1 MRIFKKFLAF
11 APILV
16 FPTVAIACGR
26 EVNSNEKITQD
37 QLFSSTNVKNVVESL
52 WLDNTLKNL
61 YSIGKSDDII
71 KNKKFQ
77 DDAFGAYKT
86 FVQIELQKDSK
97 YLAKEISKLLS
108 EGLISDAQFKEL
120 ESITLT
126 VNPDI
131 KLNQFLTLYNL
142 KESGVKLSVNK
153 LLLIYKYF
161 TLSKEDDI
169 KKVYNSAFQSR
180 KDDYVLQNFILID
193 YLVNKKIAQVWK
205 YESTNDNDIF
215 TLSVK
220 TISNID
226 DYNKIT
232 QKIFDVK
239 KIATKDVLFSKNEFE
254 ATLGGYKG
262 IETTSL
268 SFDYSLNALKENT
281 SDTILSGFY
290 DFNNNKLVKVN
301 SDKTLAQAISV
312 APEGNKIN
320 ITYLN
325 RLVPIGKSFQIDNP
339 NTKEKTKNPKITVK
353 KLTLENTY
361 FSSNLLKLIVAL
373 SQNDNNLYTLATEAF
388 VNLGNKITLK
398 VDDPNLKKALEG
410 LKYVG

>member
-1 MRIFKKFLAF
+1 MCPNRTAKRFKIF
-11 APILV
+11 
-16 FPTVAIACGR
+16 G
-26 EVNSNEKITQD
+26 
-37 QLFSSTNVKNVVESL
+37 
-52 WLDNTLKNL
+52 
-61 YSIGKSDDII
+61 
-71 KNKKFQ
+71 
-77 DDAFGAYKT
+77 
-86 FVQIELQKDSK
+86 
-97 YLAKEISKLLS
+97 KEISKLLS

-169 KKVYNSAFQSR
+169 KKVYNSNFQSR

-312 APEGNKIN
+312 LPEGNKIN

-325 RLVPIGKSFQIDNP
+325 RLAPIGKSFQIDNP

>member
-1 MRIFKKFLAF
+1 MCPNRTAKRFKIF
-11 APILV
+11 
-16 FPTVAIACGR
+16 G
-26 EVNSNEKITQD
+26 
-37 QLFSSTNVKNVVESL
+37 
-52 WLDNTLKNL
+52 
-61 YSIGKSDDII
+61 
-71 KNKKFQ
+71 
-77 DDAFGAYKT
+77 
-86 FVQIELQKDSK
+86 
-97 YLAKEISKLLS
+97 KEISKLLS

-169 KKVYNSAFQSR
+169 KKVYNSNFQSR

-312 APEGNKIN
+312 GS
-320 ITYLN
+320 
-325 RLVPIGKSFQIDNP
+325 RR
-339 NTKEKTKNPKITVK
+339 
-353 KLTLENTY
+353 
-361 FSSNLLKLIVAL
+361 
-373 SQNDNNLYTLATEAF
+373 
-388 VNLGNKITLK
+388 
-398 VDDPNLKKALEG
+398 
-410 LKYVG
+410 

>member
-1 MRIFKKFLAF
+1 MCPNWTAKRFKIF
-11 APILV
+11 
-16 FPTVAIACGR
+16 G
-26 EVNSNEKITQD
+26 
-37 QLFSSTNVKNVVESL
+37 
-52 WLDNTLKNL
+52 
-61 YSIGKSDDII
+61 
-71 KNKKFQ
+71 
-77 DDAFGAYKT
+77 
-86 FVQIELQKDSK
+86 
-97 YLAKEISKLLS
+97 KEISKLLS

-131 KLNQFLTLYNL
+131 KLNQFLALYNL

-169 KKVYNSAFQSR
+169 KKVYNSNSFQSR

-312 APEGNKIN
+312 GS
-320 ITYLN
+320 
-325 RLVPIGKSFQIDNP
+325 RR
-339 NTKEKTKNPKITVK
+339 
-353 KLTLENTY
+353 
-361 FSSNLLKLIVAL
+361 
-373 SQNDNNLYTLATEAF
+373 
-388 VNLGNKITLK
+388 
-398 VDDPNLKKALEG
+398 
-410 LKYVG
+410 

>member
-1 MRIFKKFLAF
+1 MILKKYT
-11 APILV
+11 IQ
-16 FPTVAIACGR
+16 T
-26 EVNSNEKITQD
+26 
-37 QLFSSTNVKNVVESL
+37 
-52 WLDNTLKNL
+52 
-61 YSIGKSDDII
+61 
-71 KNKKFQ
+71 
-77 DDAFGAYKT
+77 
-86 FVQIELQKDSK
+86 
-97 YLAKEISKLLS
+97 
-108 EGLISDAQFKEL
+108 
-120 ESITLT
+120 
-126 VNPDI
+126 
-131 KLNQFLTLYNL
+131 
-142 KESGVKLSVNK
+142 
-153 LLLIYKYF
+153 
-161 TLSKEDDI
+161 
-169 KKVYNSAFQSR
+169 FQSR

-312 APEGNKIN
+312 LPEGNKIN

-325 RLVPIGKSFQIDNP
+325 RLAPIGKSFQIDNP